1 MYTCVASSDVDSGD
15 TESGLLTVV
24 GTRPQL
30 ALPAQPTRS
39 EEENIFYVSINISL
53 PDWCWRVQ
61 GWSWSVPWRRA
72 CLHPPSAGTGTA
84 TLSTGENILSLL
96 II

>member
-1 MYTCVASSDVDSGD
+1 MASSDVDSGD

-39 EEENIFYVSINISL
+39 EDIFMIINISINIFPRL
-53 PDWCWRVQ
+53 VLEGAGVELECPLEEGVPAPTV
-61 GWSWSVPWRRA
+61 SWYRDSDPVDR
-72 CLHPPSAGTGTA
+72 
-84 TLSTGENILSLL
+84 
-96 II
+96 

>member
-39 EEENIFYVSINISL
+39 GEENIFNVSINISHPRL
-53 PDWCWRVQ
+53 VLEGAGVELECPLEEGVPAPTV
-61 GWSWSVPWRRA
+61 SWYRDSDPVDR
-72 CLHPPSAGTGTA
+72 
-84 TLSTGENILSLL
+84 
-96 II
+96 

>member
-1 MYTCVASSDVDSGD
+1 MASSDVDSGD

-39 EEENIFYVSINISL
+39 EEENIFYVSINISSQTGAGG
-53 PDWCWRVQ
+53 CWGGAGVSPGGGRACTHRQLVQ
-61 GWSWSVPWRRA
+61 GQRPCRQVKIF
-72 CLHPPSAGTGTA
+72 CHY
-84 TLSTGENILSLL
+84 
-96 II
+96 